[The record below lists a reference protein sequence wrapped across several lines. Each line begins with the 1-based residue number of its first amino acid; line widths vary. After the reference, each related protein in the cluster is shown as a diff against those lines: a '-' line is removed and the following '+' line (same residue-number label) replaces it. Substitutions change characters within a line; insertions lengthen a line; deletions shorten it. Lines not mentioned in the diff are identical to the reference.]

1 MNKWDLPE
9 EDNFIYLSEE
19 DEINA
24 MLQEEE

>member
-9 EDNFIYLSEE
+9 EDNFMYLSEE